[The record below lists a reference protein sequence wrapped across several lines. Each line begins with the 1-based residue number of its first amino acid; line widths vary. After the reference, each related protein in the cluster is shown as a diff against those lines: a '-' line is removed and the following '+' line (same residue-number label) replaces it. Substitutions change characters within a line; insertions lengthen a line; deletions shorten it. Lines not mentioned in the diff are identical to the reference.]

1 MGNLVF
7 GSGLKFYATQAEV
20 RPPPHPRGSK
30 HRRQQPRKLGWTR
43 NGKTGRQVCD
53 VSESLCGCVL
63 FEDT

>member
-7 GSGLKFYATQAEV
+7 GSGLKFYATEAEV
-20 RPPPHPRGSK
+20 RPSPRRGSK

-53 VSESLCGCVL
+53 MSESLYGCLL